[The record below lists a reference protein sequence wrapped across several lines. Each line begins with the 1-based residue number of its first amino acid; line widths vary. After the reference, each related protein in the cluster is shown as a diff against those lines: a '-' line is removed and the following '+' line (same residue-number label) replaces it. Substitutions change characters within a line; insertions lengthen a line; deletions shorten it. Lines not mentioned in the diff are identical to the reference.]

1 MLKKLIK
8 VSPYLI
14 LSLSITIAYTIL
26 DGIVYVR
33 MMKLLDYGLNK
44 QLELLKVNIAPLIIL
59 ALLLIPIGIIDAY
72 FNGLYKKKGN
82 EEIKKYYVAK
92 VFNKNIAEFQKENNA
107 KYISTLTNDCNT
119 LETNLIEAIH
129 STGAGFANFAVGMWI
144 LSTVNPWLILMAI
157 GIAAVNTLVSHL
169 TSKPL
174 KKATKERSDLF
185 DGYTSYIKEILSA
198 FHIVK
203 SNDLQDKV
211 TTSYYEKSDEIQ
223 YKGYVI
229 ERLYSFV
236 DGIQRF
242 FMNGSFY
249 GVLCG
254 MGYLAALGKLT
265 AASLL
270 LIVEGMQRMTW
281 PLFQITENLPK
292 LFTAKS
298 LIDKIE
304 ATLKNM
310 NRTEE
315 SIHLSNFESGIVFK
329 DVSFSYPD
337 DERKILTDV
346 NLELKKNGKY
356 LIIGPSGGGKSTLL
370 KLLRKYFEPTTGTIF
385 IDGLDLKDVI
395 KEDYFKLMANVEQ
408 QVFIFEDTLRNNITL
423 YKDYSQDEIK
433 KAIQDAGLSD
443 FVEGLENGLD
453 TVIYD
458 NGRNISGGERSRIV
472 IARALLSKA
481 KILFMDEAFAALD
494 LMKAK
499 EIEQT
504 ILAIK
509 DITVINVSHVI
520 FQDTKDQ
527 YDRIIRVKGSTY

>member
-26 DGIVYVR
+26 DGYVYVR
-33 MMKLLDYGLNK
+33 MMQLLDYGLNRE
-44 QLELLKVNIAPLIIL
+44 LDLLKANILPLIIL

-92 VFNKNIAEFQKENNA
+92 VFDKNIAEFQKENNA

-119 LETNLIEAIH
+119 LETNLIEAIQ

-223 YKGYVI
+223 YKGYII

-315 SIHLSNFESGIVFK
+315 SIHLNNFESGIVFK

-337 DERKILTDV
+337 DDRKILSDV

-370 KLLRKYFEPTTGTIF
+370 KLLRKYFEPTTGTIL
-385 IDGLDLKDVI
+385 IDGINLKDVI

-423 YKDYSQDEIK
+423 YKDYSQEEIN
-433 KAIQDAGLSD
+433 KAIQDAGLKS
-443 FVEGLENGLD
+443 FVEGLEHGLD

-494 LMKAK
+494 LIKAK
-499 EIEQT
+499 EIEET
-504 ILAIK
+504 ILGIK

-520 FQDTKDQ
+520 FQDTKDR

>member
-26 DGIVYVR
+26 DGYVYVR
-33 MMKLLDYGLNK
+33 MMQLLDYGLNRE
-44 QLELLKVNIAPLIIL
+44 LDLLKANILPLIIL
-59 ALLLIPIGIIDAY
+59 ALLLIPIGIIDAF

-92 VFNKNIAEFQKENNA
+92 VFDKNIAEFQKENNA

-119 LETNLIEAIH
+119 LETNLIEAIQ

-223 YKGYVI
+223 YKGYII

-254 MGYLAALGKLT
+254 MGYLAA
-265 AASLL
+265 
-270 LIVEGMQRMTW
+270 
-281 PLFQITENLPK
+281 
-292 LFTAKS
+292 
-298 LIDKIE
+298 
-304 ATLKNM
+304 
-310 NRTEE
+310 
-315 SIHLSNFESGIVFK
+315 
-329 DVSFSYPD
+329 
-337 DERKILTDV
+337 
-346 NLELKKNGKY
+346 
-356 LIIGPSGGGKSTLL
+356 
-370 KLLRKYFEPTTGTIF
+370 
-385 IDGLDLKDVI
+385 
-395 KEDYFKLMANVEQ
+395 
-408 QVFIFEDTLRNNITL
+408 
-423 YKDYSQDEIK
+423 
-433 KAIQDAGLSD
+433 
-443 FVEGLENGLD
+443 
-453 TVIYD
+453 
-458 NGRNISGGERSRIV
+458 
-472 IARALLSKA
+472 
-481 KILFMDEAFAALD
+481 
-494 LMKAK
+494 
-499 EIEQT
+499 
-504 ILAIK
+504 
-509 DITVINVSHVI
+509 
-520 FQDTKDQ
+520 
-527 YDRIIRVKGSTY
+527 